1 MFFFPVVLYGC
12 ESWTIKKAECR
23 RIDAFEL
30 WCWRRHLRVPWTSRR
45 SSQSILKE
53 TSPEYSLEGLILKQS
68 SNTLATWCKELTHWK
83 GPWCWEKLK
92 AEGEGATMPLLDGI
106 TNLTDMSLSKLWEL
120 VVDREAWHAALHR
133 VAKSCTQ
140 LSNWTELNWRWTMW
154 NAELKLALGTTFN
167 SNCSV
172 EKHASMMTEA
182 IKGKKVKFGP
192 ENYKERSSHMFL
204 RYSSNLA
211 LRVGAPPG
219 HKKRWK

>member
-1 MFFFPVVLYGC
+1 
-12 ESWTIKKAECR
+12 
-23 RIDAFEL
+23 
-30 WCWRRHLRVPWTSRR
+30 
-45 SSQSILKE
+45 
-53 TSPEYSLEGLILKQS
+53 
-68 SNTLATWCKELTHWK
+68 
-83 GPWCWEKLK
+83 
-92 AEGEGATMPLLDGI
+92 
-106 TNLTDMSLSKLWEL
+106 
-120 VVDREAWHAALHR
+120 
-133 VAKSCTQ
+133 
-140 LSNWTELNWRWTMW
+140 MW

-219 HKKRWK
+219 HKKR